1 MNIQMQIGGLCLI
14 LLVFYCCKRRKTLGF
29 YSGKLF
35 MMILYLTFSC
45 VILDILSIILIVNRN
60 VLPLWLVNME
70 CKTYLISLGS
80 ICGMMLIYAN
90 ADIRHLA
97 KADRFT
103 ICISVVVI
111 ATSMFVALS
120 PISIYQEGN
129 ATYTYGTACNITY
142 VGAFLLIMTTFF
154 ELIVHGKTMNPKRRS
169 TLVFWLVIWVVACLI
184 QFFNKEFLLV
194 GFAASLGIAMLFFEI
209 ENPELYIDSGTGFY
223 NSYAFGEFIRQ
234 KFRLGENIHGIVIS
248 LEDIHEKDFQIT
260 QIELAM
266 VEVKQF
272 LKQISDASVFKTDG
286 REFALL
292 FECAEDLEEAR
303 SVIEERFE
311 QEWLAGNNSISNGG
325 SVFLQPNYL
334 VIPTSA
340 IAENA
345 EEMLGLLRYFR
356 LHCDDTLDDYT
367 MILDEH
373 MIAGKKNRDEL
384 LEATVSAIKEDR
396 IKVFFQPIYS
406 VAEKKFVSAE
416 ALVRILNNDGS
427 IIPPHLFIPIAEE
440 TGLISQVG
448 EIVFEKTCQFIKE
461 QNIEKYGIQFIDVNL
476 SVIQCENENLADT
489 FINIMEKYQLPPKY
503 ISLEIT
509 ESWAAMKKNIMLENM
524 NRLIDYGVKFA
535 LDDFGNGQSNLNYI
549 VDMPVKIV
557 KFDFDMTQAYF
568 KTEKAKFVLQASAK
582 MIHDMRLKIVSEGVE
597 TAEQFKV
604 ISDLG
609 IDYVQG
615 YYFSKP
621 LDADAFIAFL
631 KDKNNY

>member
-35 MMILYLTFSC
+35 MMILYLTFGC

-60 VLPLWLVNME
+60 VLPLWLVSME
-70 CKTYLISLGS
+70 CKAYLISLGS

-103 ICISVVVI
+103 ILISFVVI
-111 ATSMFVALS
+111 ATSLFVAQS
-120 PISIYQEGN
+120 PISFYQEGN
-129 ATYTYGTACNITY
+129 VTYTYGMACNITY

-184 QFFNKEFLLV
+184 QFFNSEFLLV
-194 GFAASLGIAMLFFEI
+194 GFAASLGIAMLFFEL

-234 KFRLGENIHGIVIS
+234 KYRLGENIYGIVIS
-248 LEDIHEKDFQIT
+248 LEDIHEKDFQVT

-272 LKQISDASVFKTDG
+272 LKQISDAAVFKTDG
-286 REFALL
+286 REFTLL
-292 FECAEDLEEAR
+292 FECTDDLEEAR

-311 QEWLAGNNSISNGG
+311 KEWLTGNDSISNGG

-340 IAENA
+340 IAKNA

-356 LHCDDTLDDYT
+356 LHCDDTLDDNT
-367 MILDEH
+367 MILDEN
-373 MIAGKKNRDEL
+373 MIAGKKNRDEM

-396 IKVFFQPIYS
+396 IEVFFQPIYS

-416 ALVRILNNDGS
+416 ALVRIINNDGS
-427 IIPPHLFIPIAEE
+427 IIPPHHFIPIAEE
-440 TGLISQVG
+440 TGLISQLG
-448 EIVFEKTCQFIKE
+448 EIVFDKTCRFIKE
-461 QNIEKYGIQFIDVNL
+461 QDIEKYGIQFIDINL

-489 FINIMEKYQLPPKY
+489 FINIMEKHELPPKY

-609 IDYVQG
+609 IDYIQG

-631 KDKNNY
+631 KDKNIS

>member
-111 ATSMFVALS
+111 ATSLFVALS

-209 ENPELYIDSGTGFY
+209 ENPELYIDSSTGFY

-311 QEWLAGNNSISNGG
+311 KEWLAGNNSISNGG

>member
-35 MMILYLTFSC
+35 MMILYLTFSG
-45 VILDILSIILIVNRN
+45 VILDILSIIFIVNRN
-60 VLPLWLVNME
+60 VLPLWLVNIE
-70 CKTYLISLGS
+70 CKAYLISLGG

-103 ICISVVVI
+103 ICISAVVI
-111 ATSMFVALS
+111 ATSLFVTLS
-120 PISIYQEGN
+120 PISIYQEGSV
-129 ATYTYGTACNITY
+129 TYTYGMACNITY

-169 TLVFWLVIWVVACLI
+169 TLAFCLIIWVVACLI

-194 GFAASLGIAMLFFEI
+194 GFAASLGIAMLFFEL

-234 KFRLGENIHGIVIS
+234 KYRLGEDIYGIVIS

-266 VEVKQF
+266 MEVKQF
-272 LKQISDASVFKTDG
+272 LKQISDATVFKTDG

-292 FECAEDLEEAR
+292 FESTDELEEAR
-303 SVIEERFE
+303 LVIEERFE
-311 QEWLAGNNSISNGG
+311 KKWLTGNDSISNGG

-334 VIPTSA
+334 VIPSCS
-340 IAENA
+340 IAKNA

-367 MILDEH
+367 MILDEN
-373 MIAGKKNRDEL
+373 MIAGKKSRDEM
-384 LEATVSAIKEDR
+384 LEATVSAIKENR
-396 IKVFFQPIYS
+396 IEVFFQPIYS

-416 ALVRILNNDGS
+416 ALVRIINNDGS
-427 IIPPHLFIPIAEE
+427 IVPPCLFIPIAEE
-440 TGLISQVG
+440 TGLISQIG
-448 EIVFEKTCQFIKE
+448 EIVFEKTCRFIKE
-461 QNIEKYGIQFIDVNL
+461 QNIEKYGIRFIDVNL

-489 FINIMEKYQLPPKY
+489 FINIMEKHELPPKY

-509 ESWAAMKKNIMLENM
+509 ESSAAMKKNIMLENM
-524 NRLIDYGVKFA
+524 NRLIDYGVMFA

-609 IDYVQG
+609 IDYIQG

-621 LDADAFIAFL
+621 LDADAFIEFL
-631 KDKNNY
+631 KDKNT